1 MTGAAVIWI
10 GAGLVAAGGAWLV
23 AGLRFVR
30 RSRLTDAVVVG
41 YRIAT
46 TNATDGTAHTHY
58 FPQFEFSDGAG
69 RRIRA
74 ESSAGETDQEWAIG
88 EAVPVRYLPGRP
100 NTVRP
105 DGARHTFV
113 FPALAVCLGVFF
125 VVLGL
130 LQ

>member
-1 MTGAAVIWI
+1 MNAAVIWI
-10 GAGLVAAGGAWLV
+10 GAGLVAAGSVGLV
-23 AGLRFVR
+23 AGLRFIR

-41 YRIAT
+41 YRVAT
-46 TNATDGTAHTHY
+46 TNATDGTAQTHY
-58 FPQFEFSDGAG
+58 YPHFEFSDCAG
-69 RRIRA
+69 RRVRA
-74 ESSAGETDQEWAIG
+74 ECRAGETDREWAIG
-88 EAVPVRYLPGRP
+88 EAVPVRYLPDRP

-113 FPALAVCLGVFF
+113 FPVLVVYLGAFF